1 VEATTK
7 YVKRA
12 ITEGWDASAMQ
23 VRPDGEGTKKDWN
36 DLLKDHLDWAGDPDK
51 APLSDWAFDQYRY
64 NGAITI
70 AETARDKARL
80 MADHKMAV
88 SSFEFRHKNR
98 LWSCKVSF
106 DEESEKRRIVVEEIA
121 NCAFRLLYRERDEIA
136 DETSYFLNIDF
147 PFEDRPVKAR
157 FSSAACANSG
167 EFKKRMMAFAGMWSG
182 TGEQLDRIMR
192 AQTRNLK
199 VVEPIYFTGYS
210 ATHRAWLLG
219 DLAVREGRVV
229 AINREAYFDFGKAAV
244 KPRSNER
251 MLDIAYDAEALDLD
265 WVPDLWAA
273 WGPKAMVALAFF
285 VMSLFAVQIRLREKS
300 IGFLEITGPPGSG
313 KSTLV
318 EFLWKLLG
326 RNSYEGFDPNKATP
340 AFLARSLI
348 KVSNMP
354 VGLIEGGRQD
364 DKRGGHRQFDY
375 NELLVLFNGRSPRG
389 TGQKSNGVETNEPPF
404 LGTIYLVQNERI
416 EAIPAART
424 PHVDGHRQGR
434 AQRDHPR
441 GRDPARTVA
450 DGAPLG
456 HHRSHRPQRGEVAA
470 VLFRAV
476 GIPRARHAHPHR
488 GAAQRP
494 RDQEPPP
501 ARRCR
506 GKPAPPVSRH
516 PPRMGGRNL
525 APDRDPRA
533 RPAIERGRRSPAR
546 RRFLGKGRIPDRPRK
561 CRCPWRGKSLNQH
574 RNKDALC
581 AIQLPEFEARCRN
594 AGLAPPNT
602 EALKK
607 LLRGSKSRK
616 FVDRKKVNN
625 PAGTIVGCWVFEQPA
640 KAERII

>member
-1 VEATTK
+1 MARAPRRTGTTSS
-7 YVKRA
+7 RN
-12 ITEGWDASAMQ
+12 TSTGPETRT
-23 VRPDGEGTKKDWN
+23 RPA
-36 DLLKDHLDWAGDPDK
+36 L
-51 APLSDWAFDQYRY
+51 DWAFDQYRY

-88 SSFEFRHKNR
+88 STFEFRHKNR

-136 DETSYFLNIDF
+136 DETSYFLHIDF
-147 PFEDRPVKAR
+147 PFEDQPVKAR

-182 TGEQLDRIMR
+182 TGEQLDRMMR

-210 ATHRAWLLG
+210 AAHRAWLLG

-229 AINREAYFDFGKAAV
+229 AINREAYFGKAAV

-251 MLDIAYDAEALDLD
+251 MLDIAYDAE
-265 WVPDLWAA
+265 
-273 WGPKAMVALAFF
+273 
-285 VMSLFAVQIRLREKS
+285 RS
-300 IGFLEITGPPGSG
+300 IWTGCPTSGPPGAKGHGRPGLSSCRCSPCRSACA
-313 KSTLV
+313 KSPSASSKSPARPARANPPGRVPV
-318 EFLWKLLG
+318 EAA
-326 RNSYEGFDPNKATP
+326 RRSYEGFDPNKATP

-375 NELLVLFNGRSPRG
+375 NELLVLFNGRRRAAPGKRATASKPTNRRSSARSTRPERADRRDPRR
-389 TGQKSNGVETNEPPF
+389 P
-404 LGTIYLVQNERI
+404 
-416 EAIPAART
+416 RT
-424 PHVDGHRQGR
+424 PHVDGDRQGR
-434 AQRDHPR
+434 AQRSHPR

-456 HHRSHRPQRGEVAA
+456 HHRPHRPQRGEVAA

-476 GIPRARHAHPHR
+476 GIPRARHAHPRR
-488 GAAQRP
+488 GSAQRP

-501 ARRCR
+501 ACRCR
-506 GKPAPPVSRH
+506 GKPAPPV
-516 PPRMGGRNL
+516 
-525 APDRDPRA
+525 
-533 RPAIERGRRSPAR
+533 PAIRPEWVAETLHLIEALALDRQLSVGGDHPLVADFWEKVEYLIAR
-546 RRFLGKGRIPDRPRK
+546 ESADAHGE
-561 CRCPWRGKSLNQH
+561 GKSLNQA
-574 RNKDALC
+574 RNKDALF

-594 AGLAPPNT
+594 AGLAPPNLDN
-602 EALKK
+602 LKK
-607 LLRGSKSRK
+607 VLRGSKSRK

-625 PAGTIVGCWVFEQPA
+625 PVGTINSCWVFEQPA